1 MVLARTPVLMVLRA
15 LLLRA
20 ALLHAH
26 PLPQLGRAV
35 QGSFVLKIN
44 NCTRKCDEKHS
55 ADASGHYN
63 SGAYSGSRHWLG
75 SKQQCLK
82 LDKNQSSKDD
92 KEILEKYK
100 SDAFLNAVLRKEF
113 THGNIGIIV
122 EMKRALSLIPGQ
134 EWRTMSA
141 QDPLVHRALASVSSP
156 PLRLAFTTVRL
167 TLNITKLS
175 MAKSQE
181 IVQGVCLPRSC
192 TPEDISAIMNFS
204 IMITDTLK
212 TNRTVPRTVKVISSR
227 RIEETYDISRDIQAL
242 VIISITVFLLLLSLL
257 ATLVENNM
265 IKCKPRS
272 KTKSFNVQKYNND
285 LNSNSNVVDMER
297 LAVNNVSN
305 INLAS
310 VQKMKTSGPPCITLD
325 VMTLENKT
333 NSCKRC
339 GKYKKQCV
347 NPKMNENL
355 DACPRIKYNSYPSL
369 VGKRHFCEHLLLC
382 FSLNYSWKRLF
393 NTNMANKDLSVMHGL
408 RIITTFWVVFL
419 HVATVTS
426 YLSDNDTNMGRQ
438 NNVYMILA
446 TGSIA
451 FDTLLFVSGL
461 FSAYHFFYLKS
472 QYSVEELVSFGGPCG
487 QLLQLV
493 CFITNRAV
501 RLLPSYVYT
510 VFLAAFLSRVSRHT
524 AALELPGRDHDC
536 GATWWR
542 NILYITNAYPQ
553 EERHGT
559 KDAGSISPLDRKT
572 DALSEETASSAV
584 SCAKSLVW
592 ELGRRLRDRGCDPRS
607 GSYLVHQVAL
617 AIQRGNVAGIMG
629 TFEPAETQL
638 HAAGALLCA
647 IARHRLA
654 LALAALAGLAGGAA
668 DVAAALGERG
678 RVVRGDMWIPPKKL
692 PHNSVFRA
700 STSYQRPRV
709 VDATPALRKPGV
721 RQQRRVDARK
731 MLLLPDAFAAYR
743 LIMERPFARIAPY
756 FIGIFGGWLV
766 RRMGGKLMVSRSAS
780 TCLWLASLSVL
791 AIASAVPWVS
801 PLWTSSLLHLAWP
814 AVLLWPALVCATDY
828 AGFCRRLLDSSAVAA
843 LSRLCYSILL
853 LHGVVTRTVLLSM
866 DGALCS
872 STMCIWS
879 YFAGTT
885 LLTLLA
891 SLLLSLLVEMPCCSL
906 LRRLSDCASS

>member
-1 MVLARTPVLMVLRA
+1 MTKLLIICLLCLTVTSQHSPRRKQRNLQFRGDVLDSFFNLYDTSYLARAWPTMRNGVHLNINDDCFEDVKVFFKDFSR
-15 LLLRA
+15 
-20 ALLHAH
+20 
-26 PLPQLGRAV
+26 GRAWA
-35 QGSFVLKIN
+35 FIA
-44 NCTRKCDEKHS
+44 

-113 THGNIGIIV
+113 TH
-122 EMKRALSLIPGQ
+122 GQ

-553 EERHGT
+553 EERCLQ
-559 KDAGSISPLDRKT
+559 IS
-572 DALSEETASSAV
+572 
-584 SCAKSLVW
+584 W
-592 ELGRRLRDRGCDPRS
+592 
-607 GSYLVHQVAL
+607 YL
-617 AIQRGNVAGIMG
+617 
-629 TFEPAETQL
+629 TAETQL

-678 RVVRGDMWIPPKKL
+678 RV
-692 PHNSVFRA
+692 
-700 STSYQRPRV
+700 
-709 VDATPALRKPGV
+709 
-721 RQQRRVDARK
+721 
-731 MLLLPDAFAAYR
+731 LPDAFAAYR